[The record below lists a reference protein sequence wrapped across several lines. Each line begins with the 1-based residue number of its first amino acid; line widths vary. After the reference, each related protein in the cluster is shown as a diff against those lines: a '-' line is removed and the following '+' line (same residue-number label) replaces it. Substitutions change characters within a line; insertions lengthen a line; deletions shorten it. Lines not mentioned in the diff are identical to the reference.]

1 MRQKRITNAYL
12 RELFG
17 ALAVYGAL
25 LVLAI
30 RVGRPMEEGM
40 LRTLL
45 LVSPMLGFG
54 LMLWAIAR
62 HVGRLDEYIR
72 RLMLE
77 SIALGAGLT
86 AGLTVTYGF
95 LETAGFPKLSM
106 FSVWGVM
113 CAATMLACAVRWLNA
128 R

>member
-30 RVGRPMEEGM
+30 RVGRPLEEGI

-62 HVGRLDEYIR
+62 HIGRVDEYIR
-72 RLMLE
+72 RLLLE
-77 SIALGAGLT
+77 SVALGAGVT
-86 AGLTVTYGF
+86 AGLSVTYGF
-95 LETAGFPKLSM
+95 LESAGFPRLSM

-113 CAATMLACAVRWLNA
+113 CAATMLACALRWY
-128 R
+128 RSR